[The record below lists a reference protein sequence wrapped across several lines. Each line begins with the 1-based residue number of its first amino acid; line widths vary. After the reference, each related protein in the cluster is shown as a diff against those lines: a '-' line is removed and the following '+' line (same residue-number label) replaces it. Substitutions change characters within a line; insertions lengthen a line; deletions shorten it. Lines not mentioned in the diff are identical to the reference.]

1 MLGQPATALGQ
12 GLRVGEHFGDFAE
25 RPTPQQ
31 SVLNRQHQSPAD
43 TELRMGP
50 QRIEGRC
57 HPTFNR
63 VLDRDNGCIT
73 LPSGQLFHHRSEPH
87 AGNELNILECVLFDQ
102 HPGGLLAIG
111 PDWAKEC
118 ETCRHRSRTGWTR

>member
-1 MLGQPATALGQ
+1 MWQLQGVGQILGQPATALGQ
-12 GLRVGEHFGDFAE
+12 SLRVGEHFGDFAE

-57 HPTFNR
+57 HPPFNR

-73 LPSGQLFHHRSEPH
+73 LP
-87 AGNELNILECVLFDQ
+87 
-102 HPGGLLAIG
+102 
-111 PDWAKEC
+111 
-118 ETCRHRSRTGWTR
+118 